1 MKMSPAQNKR
11 LNALLTQ
18 TGMNGEEEK
27 SALVLYFTANRS
39 TSRKDLEPHQAQ
51 ALIDHLASVSGL
63 PGYTPPRHAAPAAQ
77 PAPVVSAPAAK
88 PSSSRASK
96 PKAVPSPEAA
106 NRMRRKIF
114 AIGRAIGWLSGDT
127 DEDRAMNRAK
137 LDTFLRTKSYLKKP
151 LNYYAPA
158 ELPKLVAQF
167 ELIEKHYAKSADNR
181 AAGDAVAELL
191 AGLDLSVAAQPARR
205 ARSTRKPAL

>member
-27 SALVLYFTANRS
+27 NALVLYFTANRS

-63 PGYTPPRHAAPAAQ
+63 PGYTPPRHAAPVAQ
-77 PAPVVSAPAAK
+77 PAPVASAAK

-137 LDTFLRTKSYLKKP
+137 LDAFLRTKSYLKKP

-167 ELIEKHYAKSADNR
+167 ELIEKHYAQSADNR
-181 AAGDAVAELL
+181 AAGDAVADLL

-205 ARSTRKPAL
+205 ARSTRKPAAQ